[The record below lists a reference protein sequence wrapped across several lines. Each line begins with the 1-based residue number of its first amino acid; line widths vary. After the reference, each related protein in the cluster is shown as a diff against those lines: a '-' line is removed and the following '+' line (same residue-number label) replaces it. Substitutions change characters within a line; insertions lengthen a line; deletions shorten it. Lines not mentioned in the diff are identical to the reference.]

1 MESKNFTFLL
11 ADDDADETELLLEG
25 LLQLSAQYKLH
36 SVRHADQLME
46 SIKLFRPDIIFM
58 DLALPGLDG
67 RDCLKMLKEDPDAK
81 NIPVIIYSTS
91 GSQDWLKECYDLG
104 ASLYFVKPFTDVG
117 LTSGLSEILKKYE
130 SNHLFDVPF
139 EEFLLS
145 TDPRR

>member
-36 SVRHADQLME
+36 SVRHADELME

-81 NIPVIIYSTS
+81 NIPVIHRYNVSF
-91 GSQDWLKECYDLG
+91 LAEN
-104 ASLYFVKPFTDVG
+104 
-117 LTSGLSEILKKYE
+117 LSY
-130 SNHLFDVPF
+130 
-139 EEFLLS
+139 
-145 TDPRR
+145 